1 MRSIK
6 VPFNYSGGK
15 TVTTSSTNTIAE
27 QKIIDIL
34 TTAKFERLLRH
45 RYGAG
50 IRSLL
55 FEPIDE
61 LSLTDFLT
69 DARQEAKESI
79 SRVEILDI
87 RIIPQNRVTAY
98 ATPETTVG
106 VNVIYK
112 LPLGSP
118 QIVRFNVAV
127 PGELTEDTPI

>member
-1 MRSIK
+1 MKSIK
-6 VPFNYSGGK
+6 IPFNYSGGK
-15 TVTTSSTNTIAE
+15 TSTTSSLNAIAE

-45 RYGAG
+45 RYGSG

-69 DARQEAKESI
+69 DARQDAKEFI
-79 SRVEILDI
+79 SRVDILDI
-87 RIIPQNRVTAY
+87 RIVPQNRVTAY

-118 QIVRFNVAV
+118 QLVKFSVAV
-127 PGELTEDTPI
+127 PGELTEDSPI